1 MTYTRLKSMVNNV
14 RISGIEIL
22 LFAILLAFGIPML
35 LLIPPGAGYDEE
47 DHLVRVWEM
56 SAFSFIPGQIPPQE
70 MKYPKIFRDFS
81 YRQRVSGIIDTDF
94 RQEYYDAGLYQFG
107 SVSRDIDTKSVYS
120 PALLLPQA
128 FFMRYFGRPA
138 HLSAIAI
145 FHMCRFASLL
155 SYLILIWLAIRLIP
169 FGKWILLVLAVT
181 PMAMFQATTISPDAI
196 SNGLGFLFIAGCLK
210 LAQSKE
216 ITWRECG
223 ALVLLIFLLFLA
235 KLNLVPL
242 VLLPFLLIPPAR
254 FTNNGTYPFLLFM
267 TVLLLAV
274 EVAGW
279 NTTASRN
286 LAPALA
292 NEADITA
299 QLRHILG
306 APFSFL
312 QTVIRDLITNGSVY
326 FQGWIN
332 GYGYYYWTPPLLVSF
347 FYILSL
353 GSAILIDPAPHADH
367 RKFRIAFILTFVAC
381 YFATILSIY
390 TTFTPVGANE
400 ILGVQGR
407 YFIPLALLLV
417 LALGSIPWLK
427 KEAILSRNWIVIF
440 LTIALSL
447 NILGIILAF
456 YVPCGTTYYQTGLC
470 YQPLYKDFS
479 PETHLS
485 APISNEVLVT
495 QDVQVAC
502 NGLAELRVLLTP
514 SSIEH
519 NTATRFVLEDPAT
532 NRNLLDTAVKN
543 DLILS
548 ETWHELRFDPDW
560 HSAGKKYILK
570 IFSTDTPT
578 DQGLRLR
585 YSQQPQSE
593 LGSLYENGQLMQD
606 HIVLQYGCITGLR
619 KIWLTG
625 KP

>member
-1 MTYTRLKSMVNNV
+1 MTDTRLKSMVNNV
-14 RISGIEIL
+14 RISRIEIL
-22 LFAILLAFGIPML
+22 LCALLLMFGIPMM

-81 YRQRVSGIIDTDF
+81 YRQRVSGIIDKDF
-94 RQEYYDAGLYQFG
+94 RREYYDASLYQFG

-128 FFMRYFGRPA
+128 IFMRYFGRPA
-138 HLSAIAI
+138 YLSAITI
-145 FHMCRFASLL
+145 FHVCRFASLL
-155 SYLILIWLAIRLIP
+155 SYLILVWLAIRLIP

-181 PMAMFQATTISPDAI
+181 PMALFQATTISPDAI
-196 SNGLGFLFIAGCLK
+196 SNGLGFLFIAACLK
-210 LAQSKE
+210 LAQSQE

-242 VLLPFLLIPPAR
+242 VLLPFLLISPAR
-254 FTNNGTYPFLLFM
+254 FAKIGTYLFLIAM
-267 TVLLLAV
+267 TVLLFAV
-274 EVAGW
+274 EIAGW
-279 NTTASRN
+279 NMVTSRN
-286 LAPALA
+286 LTPLMA
-292 NEADITA
+292 NDANLTA
-299 QLRHILG
+299 QLRDILG
-306 APFSFL
+306 APFVFL
-312 QTVIRDLITNGSVY
+312 QTVIRDLITNGWVY

-332 GYGYYYWTPPLLVSF
+332 GYGYYNWTPPQLVSF

-353 GSAILIDPAPHADH
+353 GSTILTDSAPHPDH
-367 RKFRIAFILTFVAC
+367 RKFRVAFVLTFVAC
-381 YFATILSIY
+381 YFATVLSIY
-390 TTFTPVGANE
+390 TTFTPVGADE
-400 ILGVQGR
+400 VLGVQGR
-407 YFIPLALLLV
+407 YFIPLVLPLV
-417 LALGSIPWLK
+417 LALSSVPWLK
-427 KEAILSRNWIVIF
+427 KEAILSRNWLVLF
-440 LTIALSL
+440 LSIALSL

-479 PETHLS
+479 PENHLS
-485 APISNEVLVT
+485 EPISNEVLVT

-514 SSIEH
+514 SSIEN
-519 NTATRFVLEDPAT
+519 NTATRFVLEDPAI
-532 NRNLLDTAVKN
+532 NRNLLDISVKN

-548 ETWHELRFDPDW
+548 ETWHALRFDPDW
-560 HSAGKKYILK
+560 HSAGKRYMLK
-570 IFSTDTPT
+570 IFSVDTPPG
-578 DQGLRLR
+578 QGLRLL
-585 YSQQPQSE
+585 YSPQPQAE

>member
-1 MTYTRLKSMVNNV
+1 MTDTRLKSMVNNV
-14 RISGIEIL
+14 RISRIEIL
-22 LFAILLAFGIPML
+22 LCALLLIFGIPML

-70 MKYPKIFRDFS
+70 MEYPKIFRDFS
-81 YRQRVSGIIDTDF
+81 YRQRVSGIIDKDF
-94 RQEYYDAGLYQFG
+94 RREYYAASLYQFG

-128 FFMRYFGRPA
+128 IAMRYFGRPA
-138 HLSAIAI
+138 YMPAITI
-145 FHMCRFASLL
+145 FHVCRFASLL
-155 SYLILIWLAIRLIP
+155 SYLILVWLAIRLIP
-169 FGKWILLVLAVT
+169 FGKWILLVLAIT
-181 PMAMFQATTISPDAI
+181 PMALFQAATISPDAI
-196 SNGLGFLFIAGCLK
+196 SNGLGFLFVAGCLK
-210 LAQSKE
+210 LAESEE
-216 ITWRECG
+216 INWRECG
-223 ALVLLIFLLFLA
+223 SLVLLIFLLFLA

-242 VLLPFLLIPPAR
+242 VLLPFLLIAPAR
-254 FTNNGTYPFLLFM
+254 FTKNGTYPFLIAM
-267 TVLLLAV
+267 TVLLFAV
-274 EVAGW
+274 EIAGW
-279 NTTASRN
+279 NMLTSKN
-286 LAPALA
+286 LTPLMA
-292 NEADITA
+292 NDANLTA

-306 APFSFL
+306 APFTFL
-312 QTVIRDLITNGSVY
+312 QTVIRDLITNGWVY

-332 GYGYYYWTPPLLVSF
+332 GYGYYHWTPPQLVSF
-347 FYILSL
+347 FYLLSL
-353 GSAILIDPAPHADH
+353 GSAILIDSAPHPDH
-367 RKFRIAFILTFVAC
+367 RKFRAAFILTFVAC

-390 TTFTPVGANE
+390 TTFTPVGSEE

-407 YFIPLALLLV
+407 YFIPLTLPLV
-417 LALGSIPWLK
+417 LALSSVPWLK
-427 KEAILSRNWIVIF
+427 KETILSRKWIVVF
-440 LTIALSL
+440 LSIALSL

-479 PETHLS
+479 PESHLS
-485 APISNEVLVT
+485 EPISSEVLVT

-514 SSIEH
+514 SGLEN
-519 NTATRFVLEDPAT
+519 NTTTQFVLEDSAT
-532 NRNLLDTAVKN
+532 NRNLLDISVKN

-548 ETWHELRFDPDW
+548 ETWHALRFNPDW
-560 HSAGKKYILK
+560 RSAGKQYILK

-578 DQGLRLR
+578 GEGLRLL
-585 YSQQPQSE
+585 YSSQPQAE

>member
-1 MTYTRLKSMVNNV
+1 MTDTRLKSMVNNV
-14 RISGIEIL
+14 RVSRIEIL
-22 LFAILLAFGIPML
+22 LCALLLMFGIPML

-70 MKYPKIFRDFS
+70 MEYPKIFRDFS
-81 YRQRVSGIIDTDF
+81 YRQRVSGIIDKDF
-94 RQEYYDAGLYQFG
+94 RREYYDASLYQFG

-128 FFMRYFGRPA
+128 IFMRYFGRPA
-138 HLSAIAI
+138 HLPAITV
-145 FHMCRFASLL
+145 FHVCRFASLL
-155 SYLILIWLAIRLIP
+155 SYLILVWLAIRLIP
-169 FGKWILLVLAVT
+169 FGKWILLVLAIT
-181 PMAMFQATTISPDAI
+181 PMALFQAATISPDAI

-210 LAQSKE
+210 LAQSQE
-216 ITWRECG
+216 INWRECG

-242 VLLPFLLIPPAR
+242 VILPFLLIPPAR
-254 FTNNGTYPFLLFM
+254 FTKNGTYPFLIAM
-267 TVLLLAV
+267 TVLLFAV
-274 EVAGW
+274 EIAGW
-279 NTTASRN
+279 NMVTSRN
-286 LAPALA
+286 LTPLMA
-292 NEADITA
+292 NDANLTA
-299 QLRHILG
+299 QLRDILG
-306 APFSFL
+306 APFVFL
-312 QTVIRDLITNGSVY
+312 QTVIRDLITNGWVY

-332 GYGYYYWTPPLLVSF
+332 GYGYYHWTPPQLVSF
-347 FYILSL
+347 FYLLSL
-353 GSAILIDPAPHADH
+353 GSAILTDSAPHPDH
-367 RKFRIAFILTFVAC
+367 RKFHVAFILTFVAC

-390 TTFTPVGANE
+390 TTFTPVGAKE

-407 YFIPLALLLV
+407 YFIPLTLPLV
-417 LALGSIPWLK
+417 LALSSVPWLK
-427 KEAILSRNWIVIF
+427 KETILSRKWIVVF
-440 LTIALSL
+440 LSIALSL

-485 APISNEVLVT
+485 QPISNEVLVT

-514 SSIEH
+514 SGIEN
-519 NTATRFVLEDPAT
+519 NTTTQFVLADSAT
-532 NRNLLDTAVKN
+532 NRNLLAISVKN

-548 ETWHELRFDPDW
+548 ETWYALRFDPDW
-560 HSAGKKYILK
+560 RSAGKQYILK

-578 DQGLRLR
+578 GEGLRLL
-585 YSQQPQSE
+585 YSSQPQAE

>member
-14 RISGIEIL
+14 RISGVEIL
-22 LFAILLAFGIPML
+22 LLAILLAFGIPML

-81 YRQRVSGIIDTDF
+81 YRQRVSGIIDADF
-94 RQEYYDAGLYQFG
+94 RQEYYDASLYQFG

-128 FFMRYFGRPA
+128 VFMRYFGRPA
-138 HLSAIAI
+138 HLSAITI
-145 FHMCRFASLL
+145 FRMCRFASLL

-181 PMAMFQATTISPDAI
+181 PMALFQASTISPDAI
-196 SNGLGFLFIAGCLK
+196 SNGLGFLFIAGCLN
-210 LAQSKE
+210 LARSKE
-216 ITWRECG
+216 INWRECG
-223 ALVLLIFLLFLA
+223 ALVLLILLLFLA

-242 VLLPFLLIPPAR
+242 VLLPFLLITPAR
-254 FTNNGTYPFLLFM
+254 FTKNGTYPFLLAM
-267 TVLLLAV
+267 TVLLFAV
-274 EVAGW
+274 EIAGW
-279 NTTASRN
+279 NMVASRN
-286 LAPALA
+286 LAPLMA
-292 NEADITA
+292 NDANLTA

-306 APFSFL
+306 APFIFL

-332 GYGYYYWTPPLLVSF
+332 GYGYYHWTPPQLVSF

-353 GSAILIDPAPHADH
+353 ASATLIEPAPHADH

-381 YFATILSIY
+381 YFATVLSIY
-390 TTFTPVGANE
+390 TTFTPVGADE
-400 ILGVQGR
+400 VLGVQGR
-407 YFIPLALLLV
+407 YFIPLVLPLV

-427 KEAILSRNWIVIF
+427 KETVLSQNWIIVF
-440 LTIALSL
+440 LSIALSL
-447 NILGIILAF
+447 NILGIMLAF

-479 PETHLS
+479 PESHLS
-485 APISNEVLVT
+485 EPISNEVFVT

-514 SSIEH
+514 SSIEN
-519 NTATRFVLEDPAT
+519 NTATRFVLEDPAS
-532 NRNLLDTAVKN
+532 NQNLLDTSATN

-548 ETWHELRFDPDW
+548 ETWHKLHFDPDW

-570 IFSTDTPT
+570 IFSVDTPPGL
-578 DQGLRLR
+578 GLRLR

-593 LGSLYENGQLMQD
+593 LGSLYENGQLLQE

>member
-1 MTYTRLKSMVNNV
+1 MTDTRLKSMANKV

-22 LFAILLAFGIPML
+22 LCALLLIFGIPML

-56 SAFSFIPGQIPPQE
+56 SGFSFIPGQISPEE

-81 YRQRVSGIIDTDF
+81 YRQRVSGIIDRNF
-94 RQEYYDAGLYQFG
+94 RQEYYEASLYQFG
-107 SVSRDIDTKSVYS
+107 SVSREIDTKSVYS

-128 FFMRYFGRPA
+128 IFMRYFGRPA
-138 HLSAIAI
+138 YLSAITI
-145 FHMCRFASLL
+145 FHVCRFASLL
-155 SYLILIWLAIRLIP
+155 SYLILVWLAIRLIP
-169 FGKWILLVLAVT
+169 FGKWILLVLAIT
-181 PMAMFQATTISPDAI
+181 PMALFQATTISPDAI

-216 ITWRECG
+216 INWRECG
-223 ALVLLIFLLFLA
+223 VLVLLIFLLFLA

-242 VLLPFLLIPPAR
+242 VLLPFLLIAPAR
-254 FTNNGTYPFLLFM
+254 FAKNGTYLFLLVM
-267 TVLLLAV
+267 TVLLFAV
-274 EVAGW
+274 EIAGW
-279 NTTASRN
+279 NMLTSRN
-286 LAPALA
+286 LTPLMA
-292 NEADITA
+292 NDANLTA

-306 APFSFL
+306 APFLFL
-312 QTVIRDLITNGSVY
+312 QTVIRDLITNGWVY
-326 FQGWIN
+326 FQGWVN
-332 GYGYYYWTPPLLVSF
+332 GYGYYHWTPPQPVSF
-347 FYILSL
+347 FYLLSL
-353 GSAILIDPAPHADH
+353 GSAILIDSAPHPDY
-367 RKFRIAFILTFVAC
+367 RKFRAAFILTFVAC

-390 TTFTPVGANE
+390 TTFTPVGSEE

-407 YFIPLALLLV
+407 YFIPLVLPLV
-417 LALGSIPWLK
+417 LALSSIPWLK
-427 KEAILSRNWIVIF
+427 KETTLSRKWIVIF
-440 LTIALSL
+440 LSIALSL

-485 APISNEVLVT
+485 EPISNEIIVT
-495 QDVQVAC
+495 QDMQVAC

-514 SSIEH
+514 SGIEN
-519 NTATRFVLEDPAT
+519 NTTTQFVLEDSAT
-532 NRNLLDTAVKN
+532 NRNLLDISVKN

-548 ETWHELRFDPDW
+548 ETWHDLRFDPDW
-560 HSAGKKYILK
+560 HSAGKQYILK
-570 IFSTDTPT
+570 ISSTDTT
-578 DQGLRLR
+578 TGEGLRLR
-585 YSQQPQSE
+585 YSPQPQAE

-606 HIVLQYGCITGLR
+606 HIILQYGCITGLR